1 MPFLQTLFLFQTIET
16 NLKRKLQF
24 RFIEDSIL
32 LYPTM
37 IIISVNIT
45 LKKLFTVSFT
55 FSLQ

>member
-37 IIISVNIT
+37 IIISVNLT